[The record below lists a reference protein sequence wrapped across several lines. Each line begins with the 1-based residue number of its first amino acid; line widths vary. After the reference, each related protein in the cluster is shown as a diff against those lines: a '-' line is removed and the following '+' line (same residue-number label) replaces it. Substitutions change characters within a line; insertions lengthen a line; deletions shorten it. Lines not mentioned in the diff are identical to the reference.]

1 MDIQWYPGHMD
12 KAQKE
17 VQSKL
22 KQVDVVIELADARIP
37 RSSRNPLLETII
49 QDKPSVIVLTKADLA
64 DPKVTEEW
72 KQYYRDQGIE
82 AVDVDSKHKKGLH
95 VIKEAA
101 LQQTERL
108 QARWK
113 RKGIKPRA
121 IRAMIIGIPNV
132 GKSTLI
138 NQWIGKKTAKIG
150 DRPGITKNQQW
161 LKMGKEMDLLDTP
174 GILWPKFED
183 PYVGERLAAT
193 GAIKDEL
200 LDLQDIAYF
209 IIGICQEYYP
219 EKLLQRFGLEDK
231 PRETSLEWFEDIG
244 RKRGALLAGAE
255 IDYEKAG
262 EMVVRE
268 FRGGLLGRISLER
281 PDDEVSE

>member
-72 KQYYRDQGIE
+72 KQYYRGQGIE

-268 FRGGLLGRISLER
+268 FRGGLFGRISLER